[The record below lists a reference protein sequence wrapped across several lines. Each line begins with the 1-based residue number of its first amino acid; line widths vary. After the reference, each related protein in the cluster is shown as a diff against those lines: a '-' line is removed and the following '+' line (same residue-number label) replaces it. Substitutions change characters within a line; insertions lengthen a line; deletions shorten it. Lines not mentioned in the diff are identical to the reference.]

1 MDHARLDFPLVHVAQ
16 KLSERSPIKFVAIGS
31 SSTAGAGASSVRT
44 SYPAQLETYLA
55 DRFPDGA
62 MRVLNRGINGE
73 EVAQMVAR
81 FTTSVLAEAP
91 DAVLWQ
97 VGTNLVLREHSI
109 NAAGQVLREG
119 IAALKSTPTDIVLI
133 DPQFAP
139 RVIAKP
145 ALPDLLALLS
155 TISAAEK
162 VSVFGRFQMMR
173 DWYQKARVPFET
185 FLSPDGLHMNDW
197 SYGCLARGLGRA
209 IADAAKLPS
218 HTIGAGRPKLRD
230 SAQ

>member
-155 TISAAEK
+155 TSAAEK

-209 IADAAKLPS
+209 IADAARLPS
-218 HTIGAGRPKLRD
+218 NTIGAGLPKLRD
-230 SAQ
+230 SAH